1 MTATPV
7 SGVPPQSRPGLDQLA
22 PGMVVAKRYRLLGRF
37 AGPDWVQ
44 WWHAHD
50 VDLCR
55 DVSLSLVDSAH
66 IRATDTGADPLSR
79 FFRNTTGTSFSHEGR
94 IAQVYDIGSVGDRI
108 AVVSEWTPGWRVADL
123 ARTVPRPLDAART
136 VRYLA
141 AAIADAHH
149 HGARIALD
157 HPNRVRIS
165 WEGIAVLAFPATLA
179 DGIREDDVAGLG
191 ALLYALLLGTWPL
204 SSPGTTP
211 VAGLPAAARRGDG
224 SVVAPHRVRPAI
236 PRALSEVAM
245 NALARSPGADTA
257 QAVVDSLDRILSDA
271 RARSS
276 SAFAA
281 AAARAHDEPDDPA
294 ARPKAP
300 LPAVSGALALIV
312 ALGAGG
318 WAIGT
323 SFTASDAPPAAVADS
338 TLSQFA
344 PVQDPL
350 QVPLTPSS
358 AAAYSPLRFPDN
370 GTTAFL
376 AVDSNPTTSWATDRY
391 PQQLSSAKT
400 GVGLIVSFPGPVD
413 LRTVW
418 IDSPTPGTTVE
429 IRTAPV
435 AWANID
441 HTQVIGSAT
450 LGDGVTQIVARPPAP
465 TDRVLVWISGLSAGD
480 SGFQSRLSEIG
491 FFGGTP

>member
-7 SGVPPQSRPGLDQLA
+7 SGDPPHSRPGEDQLA
-22 PGMVVAKRYRLLGRF
+22 PGMLVAARYRLLGRF

-50 VDLCR
+50 VELCR

-66 IRATDTGADPLSR
+66 LHTTDSGADPLAR

-94 IAQVYDIGSVGDRI
+94 IAQVYDIAAVGDRI
-108 AVVSEWTPGWRVADL
+108 AVVAEWTPGWRVADL

-141 AAIADAHH
+141 AATADAHH

-179 DGIREDDVAGLG
+179 DGSRADDVAGLG

-204 SSPGTTP
+204 SSPGATP
-211 VAGLPAAARRGDG
+211 AVGLPAAARRGDG

-236 PRALSEVAM
+236 PRALSDVAM
-245 NALARSPGADTA
+245 NALTLEPGADTA
-257 QAVVDSLDRILSDA
+257 QAVVDALDRILSDA
-271 RARSS
+271 RARAG
-276 SAFAA
+276 SAFAD
-281 AAARAHDEPDDPA
+281 AAARAHPKRGDRA
-294 ARPKAP
+294 ARAAAP
-300 LPAVSGALALIV
+300 LPTMSRALALIV
-312 ALGAGG
+312 ALGAGA

-338 TLSQFA
+338 IRSQTASVPEVFPA
-344 PVQDPL
+344 PLV
-350 QVPLTPSS
+350 PSS
-358 AAAYSPLRFPDN
+358 AAVYSPLRFPDN
-370 GTTAFL
+370 GATASL
-376 AVDSNPTTSWATDRY
+376 AVDDDPTTSWSTDRY
-391 PQQLSSAKT
+391 PQQLPASKS

-413 LRTVW
+413 LREVR

-441 HTQVIGSAT
+441 HTEVIASAT
-450 LGDGVTQIVARPPAP
+450 LGAGVTQIVARPPAP
-465 TDRVLVWISGLSAGD
+465 TDRVLVWISGLSAGET
-480 SGFQSRLSEIG
+480 GYQSRLSEIEFLG
-491 FFGGTP
+491 STL